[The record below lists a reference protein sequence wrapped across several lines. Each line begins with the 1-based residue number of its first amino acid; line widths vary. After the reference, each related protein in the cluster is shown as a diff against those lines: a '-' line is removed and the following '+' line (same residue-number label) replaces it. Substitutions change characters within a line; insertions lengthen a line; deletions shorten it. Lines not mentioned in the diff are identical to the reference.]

1 MKIKIFMLMAVRAG
15 AALTGCN
22 GNQKQTATCVGES
35 EMSGISFQVAKNYF
49 FRNDQEI
56 PASSKITTAWRVMV
70 SGQGPLRSSF
80 ALPIPYLGSTQVL
93 PKVMSAF

>member
-1 MKIKIFMLMAVRAG
+1 MKIKIFMLMAVLAG

-22 GNQKQTATCVGES
+22 GNQKQTAICVGES

-56 PASSKITTAWRVMV
+56 PASSKITTAEEFGKLFGMASTMGER
-70 SGQGPLRSSF
+70 LRS
-80 ALPIPYLGSTQVL
+80 ATERRE
-93 PKVMSAF
+93 

>member
-1 MKIKIFMLMAVRAG
+1 MKIKIFMLMAVLAG

-70 SGQGPLRSSF
+70 SDQGPLRSSF